1 MIPPIPPGLREA
13 ILAFVNPALGTRR
26 SLAPPP
32 RIDRDVELSLTNFRV
47 ARADTEDVAYPFYA
61 ATFRDEDDDN
71 QILDVVVAPLI
82 RGPQITRLLTDL
94 QHSQVP
100 VRTVSAHEAEN
111 IVVDR
116 AAEFI
121 AARSGGGG
129 GRGSASGRTTVID
142 SNRTGDTIVYCNGYF
157 VSTATAFG
165 VSTPATKAIPKGRY
179 TFGIVQADGSHRFDR
194 TLWTCPARVRLP
206 LP

>member
-1 MIPPIPPGLREA
+1 MVPQIPQDLREA
-13 ILAFVNPALGTRR
+13 VLAFVNPELGTRR

-32 RIDRDVELSLTNFRV
+32 SIDKDVELGLTDFRV
-47 ARADTEDVAYPFYA
+47 ARADTGDVAYPFYA
-61 ATFRDEDDDN
+61 ATFRDEDDAS
-71 QILDVVVAPLI
+71 QLLDVVVAPLI
-82 RGPQITRLLTDL
+82 RGLQVTRLLTDL
-94 QHSQVP
+94 LHSQVP
-100 VRTVSAHEAEN
+100 VRAVSANEAEN

-121 AARSGGGG
+121 AARSGAGG
-129 GRGSASGRTTVID
+129 GRGSGSATIVD
-142 SNRTGDTIVYCNGYF
+142 SSRVGDTIVYCNGYF

-179 TFGIVQADGSHRFDR
+179 SFGIVQADGSHRFDR